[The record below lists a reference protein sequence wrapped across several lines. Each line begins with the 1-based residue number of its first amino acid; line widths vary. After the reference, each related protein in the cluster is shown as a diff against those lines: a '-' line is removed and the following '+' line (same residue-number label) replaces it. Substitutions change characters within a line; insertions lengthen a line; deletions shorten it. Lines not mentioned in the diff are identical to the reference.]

1 MDYALPKHHPVCT
14 AFAHRLSL
22 RVRVVL
28 VVAIFAFLPFIVTP
42 PWNTPSSA
50 MR

>member
-1 MDYALPKHHPVCT
+1 MDYTLPKHHPVDT
-14 AFAHRLSL
+14 AFGHRLLL

-28 VVAIFAFLPFIVTP
+28 VVDIFTFLPFIVTP